1 MEQENTTV
9 ERGPSQEV
17 DSSVPPVSYNGVF
30 LLLGMMALLFVGAL
44 TQGDLS
50 RTFRLMGFRDPVT
63 KAYTIMLTTPILFEL
78 LFNPLVD

>member
-1 MEQENTTV
+1 
-9 ERGPSQEV
+9 
-17 DSSVPPVSYNGVF
+17 
-30 LLLGMMALLFVGAL
+30 MMALLFVGAL